1 MERMEGRD
9 AGDVE
14 RARAGDADAF
24 RALVERH
31 SQALF
36 RLAYRMTGSEPDAED
51 VVQEAF
57 FKAYRRLDQFESR
70 ANFGSWLYRIAANCA
85 FDVLRAR
92 VRREEQPL
100 VRQDAEGGLEAVDP
114 ATSEPAADRLVLS
127 KEVRRRLDVAMARLS
142 ALERSAF
149 VLRHF
154 EDMSIREIGT
164 VLGLDASAAKHSVFR
179 AVRKLREALEPLA
192 PLSTLE
198 QGRQ

>member
-9 AGDVE
+9 VADVE
-14 RARAGDADAF
+14 RARAGDAEAF

-57 FKAYRRLDQFESR
+57 FKAYRRLDQFELR

-92 VRREEQPL
+92 ARREEQPL
-100 VRQDAEGGLEAVDP
+100 VRQDPEGGLDALDP
-114 ATSEPAADRLVLS
+114 ATPEPAADRLVLS
-127 KEVRRRLDVAMARLS
+127 AEVRRRLDAAMARLS

-154 EDMSIREIGT
+154 EEMSIREIGT

-179 AVRKLREALEPLA
+179 AVRKLREALEPVA

-198 QGRQ
+198 RGRQ

>member
-9 AGDVE
+9 AADVE

>member
-14 RARAGDADAF
+14 KARAGDTEAF

-36 RLAYRMTGSEPDAED
+36 RLAYRMTGNEPDAED
-51 VVQEAF
+51 VVQETF
-57 FKAYRRLDQFESR
+57 LKAYRRLDQFESR

-92 VRREEQPL
+92 GRREEQPL
-100 VRQDAEGGLEAVDP
+100 VREGPDGELEAADP
-114 ATSEPAADRLVLS
+114 EAADPSPDRLAQS
-127 KEVRRRLDVAMARLS
+127 SEVRRRLNAAMARLS
-142 ALERSAF
+142 PLERSAF

-154 EDMSIREIGT
+154 EEMSIREIGGA
-164 VLGLDASAAKHSVFR
+164 LGLDTSAAKHSIFR
-179 AVRKLREALEPLA
+179 AVRKLREALEPVA
-192 PLSTLE
+192 AFSTLE
-198 QGRQ
+198 RGR

>member
-9 AGDVE
+9 AADVE

-100 VRQDAEGGLEAVDP
+100 VRQGADGGLEAVDP

-127 KEVRRRLDVAMARLS
+127 KEVRRRLDAAMARLS